1 MNISKKEIVFDNGLT
16 IDIDDSFET
25 LLNKFRKIEALDVEE
40 SKYIS
45 FESDDMVSNYLA
57 DVTVY
62 YFKGKIDEVEIDFDL
77 HEYAN
82 KEFKD
87 YTEFMDSNKKFL
99 NELKEYVLRQFPGCE
114 VLGDNDNS
122 ITIVV
127 DNLLVGVTTGRE
139 FEDVVMHITSKD
151 NPAVEY

>member
-1 MNISKKEIVFDNGLT
+1 MDKINKIIKNDNKTDLKH
-16 IDIDDSFET
+16 DFM
-25 LLNKFRKIEALDVEE
+25 EACQD
-40 SKYIS
+40 
-45 FESDDMVSNYLA
+45 
-57 DVTVY
+57 
-62 YFKGKIDEVEIDFDL
+62 
-77 HEYAN
+77 

-151 NPAVEY
+151 NPSIEY